1 MKNNIITVLCLFQL
15 LLSSQVFA
23 GRDVTQLHL
32 KPGDKNW
39 SIGAGLRTGT
49 FPYIGEDQYQDFL
62 PLIIYN
68 GEQFFIDGTRTGFH
82 LINNDDWLV
91 STFAAYRFAGFNEE
105 NSELLDGMERDDA
118 IDGRI
123 AASYKTR
130 YGNVTLDMGHD
141 ISNTHKGWD
150 SQLRWSKRFNY
161 YNLLIRPWLG
171 VSYENQALTNYY
183 FGVLN
188 DEAEI
193 DRPSYTTASAF
204 EWQYGLDF
212 SYHFAKH
219 HYVGLNFQ
227 YSELDKTKINSPV
240 IADKGQ
246 FETFLTYRYEFN
258 DYQYDQ
264 SHNSSLLKGLTEG
277 EWYWRLAQG
286 KFTTTKFNELMRFK
300 NMFDPE
306 AKHTG
311 LASVFVGKKIADKF
325 LGLPVE
331 SYVTLGYARHF
342 EKGYQANFN
351 EYVLGFKAYFTGF
364 PWSHIVKTRVG
375 IGEGVS
381 YAGSVPIVEQEN
393 VDRKNRSASKF
404 LNYLDWSWD
413 FSLGDAIGNK
423 SLKDC
428 FLGWSVHHRSGI
440 FSSADLFG
448 NVSGGSNVNTIY
460 LQCHGNNA

>member
-1 MKNNIITVLCLFQL
+1 MKNNTIILLCLCLILFCQEL
-15 LLSSQVFA
+15 HA

-32 KPGDKNW
+32 KPGGNTW

-49 FPYIGEDQYQDFL
+49 FAYIGEDKYQDFL

-68 GEQFFIDGTRTGFH
+68 GDEFFIDGTRTGFH
-82 LINNDDWLV
+82 LVNNDKWLV
-91 STFAAYRFAGFNEE
+91 SAFAAYRFAGFNEE
-105 NSELLDGMERDDA
+105 DSELLDGLDRNDA

-123 AASYKTR
+123 AATYNTD
-130 YGNVTLDMGHD
+130 YGNFTLDFGHD

-150 SQLRWSKRFNY
+150 SQLRWSKRFEY
-161 YNLLIRPWLG
+161 HNLLMRPWLG
-171 VSYENQALTNYY
+171 ISYQNQSLTNYY
-183 FGVLN
+183 YGVAT
-188 DEAEI
+188 DEAQL
-193 DRPSYTTASAF
+193 DRPSYSTSSAI

-219 HYVGLNFQ
+219 DYLALNFQ
-227 YSELDKTKINSPV
+227 YSELDKTKINSPIV
-240 IADKGQ
+240 ADEGQ

-258 DYQYDQ
+258 DYQYDENT
-264 SHNSSLLKGLTEG
+264 NSSLLKGLTQG
-277 EWYWRLAQG
+277 EWYWRVAHG
-286 KFTTTKFNELMRFK
+286 RFTTAKFNELMRFK

-306 AKHTG
+306 PRNTG
-311 LASVFVGKKIADKF
+311 LTSLFVGKKIADSF
-325 LGLPVE
+325 LGLPLD

-342 EKGYQANFN
+342 EKGYQDNFN
-351 EYVLGFKAYFTGF
+351 EYVLGFKAYFTKF

-375 IGEGVS
+375 IAEGVS
-381 YAGSVPIVEQEN
+381 YARRVPIVEQEN

-460 LQCHGNNA
+460 IQCHTNNG